1 MTTILMLTA
10 HILSSVIWVGGMFF
24 AYVCL
29 RPSVPAIEPAVERLK
44 LWVRVFSKFFP
55 WVWLCILG
63 LLGSGYWLIF
73 MEFGGFKSIGLHI
86 HIMQGLGLVMALI
99 FAFLY
104 TRTWAAFKQAVEA
117 NDMATGAVKLAVI
130 RKLVFINL
138 KLGLITVVIGATG
151 RYWG

>member
-1 MTTILMLTA
+1 MGW
-10 HILSSVIWVGGMFF
+10 LS
-24 AYVCL
+24 
-29 RPSVPAIEPAVERLK
+29 
-44 LWVRVFSKFFP
+44 
-55 WVWLCILG
+55 ILG

-73 MEFGGFKSIGLHI
+73 MEFGGFQGIGLHI
-86 HIMQGLGLVMALI
+86 HIMQGLGLVMIMI

-104 TRTWAAFKQAVEA
+104 TSEWSAF
-117 NDMATGAVKLAVI
+117 KLAVAENDMVVGAAKLAVM